1 MKGTIL
7 AAFVV
12 TAGIATVGIASLV
25 NGAAVL
31 INARPVLAPVKWYR
45 YAHASTALNGAPD
58 VAVDDHGVII
68 LRGAARAQTSGE
80 FAIFLPNGKST
91 PATFGSFRK

>member
-12 TAGIATVGIASLV
+12 TAGIATAGIASLV

-45 YAHASTALNGAPD
+45 YVHASTALNGVPV
-58 VAVDDHGVII
+58 VAVGDREVII
-68 LRGAARAQTSGE
+68 LHGAARARTSDA
-80 FAIFLPNGKST
+80 FDIFLPNRTSA
-91 PATFGSFRK
+91 PATVGAYRK